1 MPKTEKHKIENRP
14 NQTHTFKSKIM
25 KKSTTKP
32 GAGTS
37 CTKFTNKASS
47 CFACAVVGW
56 SCWTTSRNHSYDL
69 NSRREEPFC

>member
-47 CFACAVVGW
+47 CFACAVVG
-56 SCWTTSRNHSYDL
+56 
-69 NSRREEPFC
+69 